1 MTLEKKLLV
10 LQAKVTPNNALVFC
24 SSLRSRHLLLS
35 GGPVFTEDL
44 WLIVSEGLREAVHTT
59 LSNLRDM
66 VACFQPGSF
75 SVNGDEGMT
84 VRVVARRDVIT
95 ADMIRLQQVAE
106 QVGYRRLK
114 IPLIIRMNAS
124 STISKA
130 FNFKVYHNENKS
142 SFLEYVAKQ

>member
-1 MTLEKKLLV
+1 MLQLLLLV
-10 LQAKVTPNNALVFC
+10 IFETNPAHNLTFAFFP
-24 SSLRSRHLLLS
+24 SRHLLLS

-59 LSNLRDM
+59 LSNLRDL
-66 VACFQPGSF
+66 VACFQPGSY

-106 QVGYRRLK
+106 QVG
-114 IPLIIRMNAS
+114 
-124 STISKA
+124 
-130 FNFKVYHNENKS
+130 
-142 SFLEYVAKQ
+142 

>member
-1 MTLEKKLLV
+1 MYLTRDNVTGEKLLV
-10 LQAKVTPNNALVFC
+10 LQAKVTPNKAIILFL
-24 SSLRSRHLLLS
+24 SLSRHLLLS

-106 QVGYRRLK
+106 QVGCRG
-114 IPLIIRMNAS
+114 
-124 STISKA
+124 
-130 FNFKVYHNENKS
+130 
-142 SFLEYVAKQ
+142 

>member
-1 MTLEKKLLV
+1 MLQLLLLAMYAANPSRV
-10 LQAKVTPNNALVFC
+10 GASVASASN
-24 SSLRSRHLLLS
+24 LRDQSRPQLNLCFFSSRHLLLS

-59 LSNLRDM
+59 LSNLRDL
-66 VACFQPGSF
+66 VACFQPGSY

-106 QVGYRRLK
+106 QVG
-114 IPLIIRMNAS
+114 
-124 STISKA
+124 
-130 FNFKVYHNENKS
+130 
-142 SFLEYVAKQ
+142 